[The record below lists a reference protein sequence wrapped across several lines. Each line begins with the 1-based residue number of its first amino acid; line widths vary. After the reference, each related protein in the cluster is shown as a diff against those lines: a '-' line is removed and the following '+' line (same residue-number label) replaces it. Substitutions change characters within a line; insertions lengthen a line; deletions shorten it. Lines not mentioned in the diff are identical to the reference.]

1 MSIELQDL
9 AMDIVDALEK
19 QTSRFIDT
27 IATAIPKSALDA
39 ESTEAKHRFFWAHC
53 KYLKTLMVWRRH
65 LPKDHLD
72 RLGNMIMDRIIAP
85 ILKPESYPADLHLQ
99 NEALLLLSHLQK

>member
-1 MSIELQDL
+1 M
-9 AMDIVDALEK
+9 EK
-19 QTSRFIDT
+19 QIIRFVDVIETSVL
-27 IATAIPKSALDA
+27 KSNLQA
-39 ESTEAKHRFFWAHC
+39 ESVEAKHRFFWSQC

-65 LPKDHLD
+65 LPKDQLD
-72 RLGNMIMDRIIAP
+72 RLGSLVMNRIISP